1 MCPHSRRAFIQLL
14 RNPMDHENSKE
25 NLDEQ
30 DSYSQR
36 RFRRY
41 HRAQAK
47 RRAAEKGDARF
58 TRVIIS
64 ITGIVG
70 VVAVGLA
77 VFGAR
82 GATMDMDRADYLTR
96 PWIGEMTR
104 IEGYGLGVI
113 LLIVL
118 FFYLRRRWRG

>member
-1 MCPHSRRAFIQLL
+1 
-14 RNPMDHENSKE
+14 MDDKHIE
-25 NLDEQ
+25 DQ

-41 HRAQAK
+41 HRAQERRRKNAK
-47 RRAAEKGDARF
+47 SEARF
-58 TRVIIS
+58 SRIIIS
-64 ITGIVG
+64 ITGLVG

-82 GATMDMDRADYLTR
+82 GATIDLNRADYLTR

-113 LLIVL
+113 LLLVL
-118 FFYLRRRWRG
+118 FFLLRNRLRK

>member
-1 MCPHSRRAFIQLL
+1 MDNE
-14 RNPMDHENSKE
+14 NPD
-25 NLDEQ
+25 DQ

-41 HRAQAK
+41 HRALE
-47 RRAAEKGDARF
+47 RRRKDQKGEARF
-58 TRVIIS
+58 TRLIIS

-82 GATMDMDRADYLTR
+82 GATMDLERADYLTR

-104 IEGYGLGVI
+104 IEGYGLGII
-113 LLIVL
+113 LLLVIYFL
-118 FFYLRRRWRG
+118 LRKRLRK

>member
-1 MCPHSRRAFIQLL
+1 MVNE
-14 RNPMDHENSKE
+14 NPKE
-25 NLDEQ
+25 NPGDE

-41 HRAQAK
+41 HRAQE
-47 RRAAEKGDARF
+47 RRRQEQKGEARF
-58 TRVIIS
+58 TRLIIS

-82 GATMDMDRADYLTR
+82 GGTMDMDRANYLTR

-104 IEGYGLGVI
+104 IEGYGLGI
-113 LLIVL
+113 IALLVL
-118 FFYLRRRWRG
+118 YFFIRRRLRK